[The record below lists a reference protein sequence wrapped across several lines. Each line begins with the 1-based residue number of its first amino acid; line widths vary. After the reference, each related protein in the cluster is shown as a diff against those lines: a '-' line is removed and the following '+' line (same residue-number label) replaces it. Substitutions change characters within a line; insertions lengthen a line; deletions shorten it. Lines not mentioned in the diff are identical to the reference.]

1 MELSFK
7 AIVSTVLG
15 LIVAVVLV
23 FAGFALTEKVD
34 DGYVTVVSTTSGG
47 ASETLDAGW
56 HVVGVFDKTTAYPIR
71 TQVAEGTVAVATS
84 DNKRIDLPYTYEY
97 NVNKD
102 KVLDIF
108 KRFGRQDI
116 ETIQSSFV
124 KNRLNQVVKGVVGNY
139 NVLEIRGSESGQA
152 STEIFNQISES
163 LAKEGFVITNV
174 SLGIPDVDKKTQEA
188 IDLQTQAVQEQDRKK
203 TEQETTKIQ
212 SETDKINVTA
222 KAEQKLIEAN
232 ATAEANKIVRESIT
246 PELLQKQYI
255 EKWNGVEPL
264 VSGEGS
270 SAILNIPEVKAEEK
284 E

>member
-7 AIVSTVLG
+7 TIVSAVVG
-15 LIVAVVLV
+15 LIVAVGLV

-174 SLGIPDVDKKTQEA
+174 SLGIPDVDAKTQEA

-212 SETDKINVTA
+212 AETDKINVTA

-232 ATAEANKIVRESIT
+232 AMAEANKIVRESIT

-255 EKWNGVEPL
+255 EKWNGVESL
-264 VSGEGS
+264 VKGEGS
-270 SAILNIPEVKAEEK
+270 SAIINMPEVKAEEK

>member
-1 MELSFK
+1 MSNK
-7 AIVSTVLG
+7 AIGALVGLLLLVGVGVGGVL
-15 LIVAVVLV
+15 A
-23 FAGFALTEKVD
+23 FTEKVD

-84 DNKRIDLPYTYEY
+84 DNKRIELPYTYEY

-102 KVLDIF
+102 SVLDIF

-116 ETIQSSFV
+116 ETIQSSFI
-124 KNRLNQVVKGVVGNY
+124 KNRLNQVVKSVVGGY

-163 LAKEGFVITNV
+163 LSKEGFTITNV
-174 SLGIPDVDKKTQEA
+174 SLGIPDVDAKTQEA

-203 TEQETTKIQ
+203 TEQETAKIQ
-212 SETDKINVTA
+212 AETDKINVQA

-255 EKWNGVEPL
+255 EKWNGVESL
-264 VSGEGS
+264 VKGEGT
-270 SAILNIPEVKAEEK
+270 SAIINVPEPK
-284 E
+284 EDKE

>member
-174 SLGIPDVDKKTQEA
+174 SLGIPDVDAKTQEA

-212 SETDKINVTA
+212 AETDKINVTA

-255 EKWNGVEPL
+255 EKWDGKESL
-264 VSGEGS
+264 VKGS
-270 SAILNIPEVKAEEK
+270 DASAIINMPEVKAEEK
-284 E
+284 K

>member
-174 SLGIPDVDKKTQEA
+174 SLGIPDVDAKTQEA

-255 EKWNGVEPL
+255 EKWDGKESL
-264 VSGEGS
+264 VKGEGT
-270 SAILNIPEVKAEEK
+270 SAIINMPEVKSEEK